1 MVNSDCSSGGT
12 KYKLDSCASGYDKSG
27 NSCVKKTCAVKTC
40 EGYTL
45 STCPTGANCST
56 CTIANSDCTTGAT
69 MYKIT
74 SCKSGYTAMYADVNH
89 TIIHNCRKSG
99 GLIGNLTPV
108 TGGLTC
114 SSDQM
119 LMTCGINKCCCP
131 KDKGCDTNS
140 LRKWCY
146 CERSDALAE

>member
-1 MVNSDCSSGGT
+1 
-12 KYKLDSCASGYDKSG
+12 
-27 NSCVKKTCAVKTC
+27 
-40 EGYTL
+40 
-45 STCPTGANCST
+45 
-56 CTIANSDCTTGAT
+56 

-131 KDKGCDTNS
+131 KDRGCDTNS
-140 LRKWCY
+140 KLKWCY
-146 CERSDALAE
+146 CQKSDALAE

>member
-74 SCKSGYTAMYADVNH
+74 SCKSGYL
-89 TIIHNCRKSG
+89 HNLTNNTCDKKP
-99 GLIGNLTPV
+99 LIGNLTPV

-131 KDKGCDTNS
+131 KDRGCDTNS
-140 LRKWCY
+140 KLKWCY
-146 CERSDALAE
+146 CQKSDALAE